1 VGSLDDTVAITW
13 KRSFQMSRFTAFLWI
28 CWIIFLLTIFSF
40 LLIPLAIVL
49 ALIAPIVIIAYI
61 IA

>member
-1 VGSLDDTVAITW
+1 MGRIT
-13 KRSFQMSRFTAFLWI
+13 TFLWI
-28 CWIIFLLTIFSF
+28 CWIIFLLTLFSF

-49 ALIAPIVIIAYI
+49 AIIAPIVIIAYI